1 MRFDPAGNF
10 SLTLGAYF
18 YESDESGVGVGS
30 SATPAAVWIDGRPVF
45 SPFNPRFVPLPGFS
59 TSASYEGAPLTDDG
73 AASISSRS
81 VFGSVEFRALDQL
94 VLSAELR
101 WNEDEFDVRPEG
113 ADESV
118 NGSFDSLLPKV
129 TARYEVTDAS
139 MLYFTV
145 GRGNKPGSLNSN
157 AGLPEADR
165 NVDEEEALSYEL
177 GLKALWMGNRLE
189 TSVAAY
195 RIDWEDMQLTSTRAA
210 TVNGQDRTFSIL
222 ENVGESVIQGY
233 ELDVTYRL
241 AEFWTTRLGYAW
253 IDSEIE
259 RFVQSVDAGAMAGSA
274 LREAALIAGYSSSGD
289 VIISGRALPQ
299 TSREQAVFSNVLEGN
314 LNAGWT
320 WFLRADYHFNSERFA
335 QVYNLAS
342 TGDREIL
349 NVRGGFRSASID
361 AELWID
367 NALDDDTSPALIR
380 YVDGSDLTFNP
391 FNRAIGLTL
400 PGRRRAGVTL
410 RYRL

>member
-1 MRFDPAGNF
+1 M
-10 SLTLGAYF
+10 
-18 YESDESGVGVGS
+18 
-30 SATPAAVWIDGRPVF
+30 
-45 SPFNPRFVPLPGFS
+45 
-59 TSASYEGAPLTDDG
+59 
-73 AASISSRS
+73 
-81 VFGSVEFRALDQL
+81 
-94 VLSAELR
+94 
-101 WNEDEFDVRPEG
+101 
-113 ADESV
+113 
-118 NGSFDSLLPKV
+118 
-129 TARYEVTDAS
+129 
-139 MLYFTV
+139 
-145 GRGNKPGSLNSN
+145 
-157 AGLPEADR
+157 
-165 NVDEEEALSYEL
+165 
-177 GLKALWMGNRLE
+177 
-189 TSVAAY
+189 AAY

-289 VIISGRALPQ
+289 VIIWGRALPQ